1 MYKDLLIMHNILTI
15 IKRDIKALLT
25 HFFPL
30 VIAIGLCM
38 LPPLYAWFNIYSNWD
53 PYGNSSNVKIAVASE
68 DVGWTDDETGESYNA
83 GDEVIDSL
91 KENNSIDWVMLD
103 SSEKA
108 VDGVKSGA
116 YYAAVVLSD
125 DFSRNMYHGFMDGL
139 KQPTITYYENEKKN
153 AVAAK
158 ITDTAVSTLK
168 NSIDQMYVEIVV
180 STLFEDADKVEER
193 VNGSDTE
200 SGSDSDTPKLINTF
214 SDRID
219 DVNENI
225 KAYKLLLT
233 SLTAADERL
242 NTSLQ
247 DADADLDSLQQKAGS
262 ASDTLSDKT
271 ASGVL
276 DDMNK
281 IASNID
287 SDLSDLQDA
296 LDRVQNAA
304 DSSEKQAAYAMVEK
318 NLKNIRSKLNSMIDS
333 LSKLKP
339 HTHLLQNKVNRVITK
354 LQSQVSDINK
364 ILDLM
369 DDVSGDIDSGL
380 SSLDR
385 TLQQKINRLHDSYNN
400 TILPAV
406 EDAVDNIDGALQDG
420 STALG
425 SISEDIAVMR
435 QIVSGTRQSVTD
447 LNGVMSNTS
456 QSLDDI
462 SKDLDDLK
470 NELNGLTERELL
482 QKILDFM
489 HGDPEGYGKFLAEPV
504 GIESEAIYPVEN
516 YGSGVAPFYTTLA
529 LWVGCIFLL
538 ALMKITPSTEGL
550 KDPRPYQLFFGRFGI
565 LFLLGQLQWIVI
577 YIGNIYV
584 LKTQCLHPGRMFLT
598 GAVTSFTF
606 MLLCYAVTLA
616 FADLGKAIIVVIV
629 VLQIAGSSGTYP
641 IEVLPEFFQKVYV
654 FFPFPYA
661 INAMRECMFGY
672 YENDYIIYMLQLLA
686 FAAAAL
692 LLGLVIRMPFIN
704 VKNFMQQRMKDT
716 GMM

>member
-1 MYKDLLIMHNILTI
+1 MHNILTI

-68 DVGWTDDETGESYNA
+68 DAGWTDDETGESYNA
-83 GDEVIDSL
+83 GDDVIDSL

-193 VNGSDTE
+193 VTGSDTE

-233 SLTAADERL
+233 SLTSANERL

-271 ASGVL
+271 VSGVL

-281 IASNID
+281 IASNVD

-318 NLKNIRSKLNSMIDS
+318 NLKNIRGKLNSMIDS

-354 LQSQVSDINK
+354 LQSHVSDINK

-369 DDVSGDIDSGL
+369 DDLSGDIDSGL

-385 TLQQKINRLHDSYNN
+385 TLQKKINRLHDSYNN

-406 EDAVDNIDGALQDG
+406 EDAVDTIDGALQDG

>member
-1 MYKDLLIMHNILTI
+1 MHNILTI

-83 GDEVIDSL
+83 GDDVIDSL

-193 VNGSDTE
+193 VTGSDTE

-233 SLTAADERL
+233 SLTSANERL

-271 ASGVL
+271 VSGVL

-281 IASNID
+281 IASNVD

-318 NLKNIRSKLNSMIDS
+318 NLRNIRSKLNSMIDS

-369 DDVSGDIDSGL
+369 DDLSGDIDSGL

-406 EDAVDNIDGALQDG
+406 EDAVDTIDGALQDG

-504 GIESEAIYPVEN
+504 EIESEAIYPVEN

>member
-1 MYKDLLIMHNILTI
+1 MHNILTI

-83 GDEVIDSL
+83 GDDVIDSL

-193 VNGSDTE
+193 VTGSDTE

-233 SLTAADERL
+233 SLTSANERL

-271 ASGVL
+271 VSGVL

-281 IASNID
+281 IASNVD

-318 NLKNIRSKLNSMIDS
+318 NLRNIRSKLNSMIDS

-369 DDVSGDIDSGL
+369 DDLSVDIDSGL

-406 EDAVDNIDGALQDG
+406 EDAVDTIDGALQDG

-470 NELNGLTERELL
+470 NELNGLTEREFL

>member
-1 MYKDLLIMHNILTI
+1 MHNILTI

-83 GDEVIDSL
+83 GDDVIDSL

-193 VNGSDTE
+193 VTGSDTE

-247 DADADLDSLQQKAGS
+247 DADADLDSLQKKAGS
-262 ASDTLSDKT
+262 ASDTLSGKT

-369 DDVSGDIDSGL
+369 DDLSGDIDSGL

-406 EDAVDNIDGALQDG
+406 EDAVDTIDGALQDG

>member
-1 MYKDLLIMHNILTI
+1 MHNILTI

-219 DVNENI
+219 DVNGNI

-233 SLTAADERL
+233 SLTSANERL

-271 ASGVL
+271 VSGVL

-281 IASNID
+281 IASNVD

-318 NLKNIRSKLNSMIDS
+318 NLRNIRGKLNSMIDS

-354 LQSQVSDINK
+354 LQSHVSDINK

-369 DDVSGDIDSGL
+369 DDLSGDIDSGL

-406 EDAVDNIDGALQDG
+406 EDAVDTIDGALQDG

-470 NELNGLTERELL
+470 NELNGLTEREFL

>member
-262 ASDTLSDKT
+262 ASDTLSGKT

-406 EDAVDNIDGALQDG
+406 EDAVDTIDGALQDG

-470 NELNGLTERELL
+470 NELNGLTEREFL

-504 GIESEAIYPVEN
+504 EIESEAIYPVEN

>member
-1 MYKDLLIMHNILTI
+1 MHNILTI

-68 DVGWTDDETGESYNA
+68 DVDWTDDETGESYNA
-83 GDEVIDSL
+83 GDDVIDSL
-91 KENNSIDWVMLD
+91 KENNSIDWVILD

-193 VNGSDTE
+193 VTGSDTE

-233 SLTAADERL
+233 SLTSANERL

-247 DADADLDSLQQKAGS
+247 DSDADLDSLQQKAGS

-271 ASGVL
+271 VSGVL
-276 DDMNK
+276 DNMNK
-281 IASNID
+281 IASNVD

-318 NLKNIRSKLNSMIDS
+318 NLRNIRSKLNSMIDS

-369 DDVSGDIDSGL
+369 DDLSGDIDSGL

-406 EDAVDNIDGALQDG
+406 EDAVDTIDGALQDG

>member
-1 MYKDLLIMHNILTI
+1 MHNILTI

-83 GDEVIDSL
+83 GDDVIDSL

-193 VNGSDTE
+193 VTGSDTE

-233 SLTAADERL
+233 SLTSANERL

-271 ASGVL
+271 VSGVL

-281 IASNID
+281 IASNVD

-369 DDVSGDIDSGL
+369 DDLSGDIDSGL

-406 EDAVDNIDGALQDG
+406 EDAVDTIDGALKDG

-470 NELNGLTERELL
+470 NELNGLTEREFL

-504 GIESEAIYPVEN
+504 EIESEAIYPVEN

>member
-1 MYKDLLIMHNILTI
+1 MHNILTI
-15 IKRDIKALLT
+15 MKRDIKALLT

-30 VIAIGLCM
+30 VIAIGLCI

-68 DVGWTDDETGESYNA
+68 DAGWTDPDTGEFYDA

-91 KENNSIDWVMLD
+91 KENDSIDWIFLD
-103 SSEKA
+103 SSKKA
-108 VDGVKSGA
+108 VKGVKSGE
-116 YYAAVVLSD
+116 YYAAVVLAE
-125 DFSRNMYHGFMDGL
+125 DFSQDMYHGFMDGL

-153 AVAAK
+153 AVATK

-168 NSIDQMYVEIVV
+168 NSIGQMYVEIVV
-180 STLFEDADKVEER
+180 STLFESADNVENKITGGDTDASD
-193 VNGSDTE
+193 GSY
-200 SGSDSDTPKLINTF
+200 TPKVVDTF

-219 DVNENI
+219 SVNDNI
-225 KAYKLLLT
+225 QAYKLLLT
-233 SLTAADERL
+233 SLTAANERL

-247 DADADLDSLQQKAGS
+247 DADSDLDSLQAKAGT

-271 ASGVL
+271 AAGVL
-276 DDMNK
+276 DDMNE
-281 IASNID
+281 IASNAD
-287 SDLSDLQDA
+287 SDIKDLQDTI
-296 LDRVQNAA
+296 DRIQDAST
-304 DSSEKQAAYAMVEK
+304 SSEKEAAYAMLDK
-318 NLKNIRSKLNSMIDS
+318 NLRNIRSKLNTMIDS
-333 LSKLKP
+333 LSKLQP
-339 HTHLLQNKVNRVITK
+339 HTKLLKNKVDRAITK
-354 LQSQVSDINK
+354 LKSQVKDINT

-369 DDVSGDIDSGL
+369 DDLSWDVETGL
-380 SSLDR
+380 NSLESTVNQR
-385 TLQQKINRLHDSYNN
+385 TERLRDSYNN
-400 TILPAV
+400 TVLPAV
-406 EDAVDNIDGALQDG
+406 EDAVDAIDSALEDG
-420 STALG
+420 SKALG
-425 SISEDIAVMR
+425 SISEDITIMR

-462 SKDLDDLK
+462 SNDLENLK
-470 NELNGLTERELL
+470 NEINSLSEREML
-482 QKILDFM
+482 QKLLEFM

-504 GIESEAIYPVEN
+504 EIESDAIYAVEN

-550 KDPRPYQLFFGRFGI
+550 KNPRPYQLFFGRFGI
-565 LFLLGQLQWIVI
+565 LCLLGQLQWLII
-577 YIGNIYV
+577 YIGNIYI
-584 LKTQCLHPGRMFLT
+584 LKVQCIHPGRMFLT
-598 GAVTSFTF
+598 GVITSFTF

-616 FADLGKAIIVVIV
+616 FADVGKAILVVV
-629 VLQIAGSSGTYP
+629 MVLQIAGSSGTYP

-672 YENDYIIYMLQLLA
+672 YENDYVIYMLELLA
-686 FAAAAL
+686 FAAGGL
-692 LLGLVIRMPFIN
+692 LLGLVIRIPFVG

>member
-1 MYKDLLIMHNILTI
+1 MHNILTI

-83 GDEVIDSL
+83 GDDVIDSL

-193 VNGSDTE
+193 VTGSDTE
-200 SGSDSDTPKLINTF
+200 SGSDSDTPKLITTF

-233 SLTAADERL
+233 SLTSANERL

-262 ASDTLSDKT
+262 ASDTLSGKT

-369 DDVSGDIDSGL
+369 DDLSGDIDSGL

-406 EDAVDNIDGALQDG
+406 EDAVDTIDGALRDG

-470 NELNGLTERELL
+470 NELNALTEREFL

-504 GIESEAIYPVEN
+504 EIESEAIYPVEN

>member
-1 MYKDLLIMHNILTI
+1 MHNILTI

-68 DVGWTDDETGESYNA
+68 DVGWTYDETGESYNA
-83 GDEVIDSL
+83 GDDVIDSL

-193 VNGSDTE
+193 VTGSDTE

-233 SLTAADERL
+233 SLTSANERL

-271 ASGVL
+271 VSGVL

-281 IASNID
+281 IASNVD

-318 NLKNIRSKLNSMIDS
+318 NLRNIRSKLNSMIDS

-369 DDVSGDIDSGL
+369 DDLSGDIDSGL

-406 EDAVDNIDGALQDG
+406 EDAVDTIDGALQDG

-470 NELNGLTERELL
+470 NELNGLTEREFL

>member
-1 MYKDLLIMHNILTI
+1 MHNILTI

-83 GDEVIDSL
+83 GDDVIDSL

-193 VNGSDTE
+193 VTGSDTE

-233 SLTAADERL
+233 SLTSANERL

-262 ASDTLSDKT
+262 ASDTLSGKT

-276 DDMNK
+276 DDMNR
-281 IASNID
+281 IASNVD

-318 NLKNIRSKLNSMIDS
+318 NLRNIRSKLNSMIDS

-369 DDVSGDIDSGL
+369 DDLSGDIDSGL

-406 EDAVDNIDGALQDG
+406 EDAVDTIDGALQDG

-435 QIVSGTRQSVTD
+435 QIVSGTRRSVTD

-504 GIESEAIYPVEN
+504 EIESEAIYPVEN

>member
-1 MYKDLLIMHNILTI
+1 MYRDLLIMHNILTI

-262 ASDTLSDKT
+262 ASDTLSGKT

-406 EDAVDNIDGALQDG
+406 EDAVDTIDGALQDG

-425 SISEDIAVMR
+425 NISEDIAVMR

-470 NELNGLTERELL
+470 NELNGLTEREFL

-504 GIESEAIYPVEN
+504 EIESEAIYPVEN

>member
-83 GDEVIDSL
+83 GDDVIDSL

-193 VNGSDTE
+193 VTGSDTE

-247 DADADLDSLQQKAGS
+247 DADADLDSLQKKAGS
-262 ASDTLSDKT
+262 ASDTLSGKT

-369 DDVSGDIDSGL
+369 DDLSGDIDSGL

-406 EDAVDNIDGALQDG
+406 EDAVDTIDGALQDG

>member
-1 MYKDLLIMHNILTI
+1 MHNILTI

-83 GDEVIDSL
+83 GDDVIDSL

-193 VNGSDTE
+193 VTGSDTE

-214 SDRID
+214 SGRID

-233 SLTAADERL
+233 SLTSANERL

-271 ASGVL
+271 VSGVL
-276 DDMNK
+276 DDMNR

-318 NLKNIRSKLNSMIDS
+318 NLRNIRSKLNSMIDS

-369 DDVSGDIDSGL
+369 DDLSGDIDSGL

-406 EDAVDNIDGALQDG
+406 EDAVDTIDGALQDG

>member
-1 MYKDLLIMHNILTI
+1 MHNILTI

-83 GDEVIDSL
+83 GDDVIDSL

-193 VNGSDTE
+193 VTGSDTE

-233 SLTAADERL
+233 SLTSANERL

-271 ASGVL
+271 VSGVL
-276 DDMNK
+276 DDMNR
-281 IASNID
+281 IASNVD

-318 NLKNIRSKLNSMIDS
+318 NLKNIRGKLNSMIDS

-369 DDVSGDIDSGL
+369 DDLSGDIDSGL

-406 EDAVDNIDGALQDG
+406 EDAVDTIDGALQDG

-584 LKTQCLHPGRMFLT
+584 LKTQCLHPGRMFMT

>member
-1 MYKDLLIMHNILTI
+1 MHNILTI

-83 GDEVIDSL
+83 GDDVIDSL

-193 VNGSDTE
+193 VTGSDTE

-233 SLTAADERL
+233 SLTSANERL

-271 ASGVL
+271 VSGVL
-276 DDMNK
+276 DNMNK
-281 IASNID
+281 IASNVD

-318 NLKNIRSKLNSMIDS
+318 NLRNIRSKLNSMIDS

-369 DDVSGDIDSGL
+369 DDLSGDIDSGL

-406 EDAVDNIDGALQDG
+406 EDAVDTIDGALQDG

>member
-1 MYKDLLIMHNILTI
+1 MHNILTI
-15 IKRDIKALLT
+15 MKRDIKALLT

-30 VIAIGLCM
+30 VIAIGLCI

-68 DVGWTDDETGESYNA
+68 DAGWTDPDTGEFYDA

-91 KENNSIDWVMLD
+91 KENDSIDWIFLD
-103 SSEKA
+103 SSKKA
-108 VDGVKSGA
+108 VKGVKSGE
-116 YYAAVVLSD
+116 YYAAVVLAE
-125 DFSRNMYHGFMDGL
+125 DFSQDMYHGFMDGL

-153 AVAAK
+153 AVATK

-168 NSIDQMYVEIVV
+168 NSIGQMYVEIVV
-180 STLFEDADKVEER
+180 STLFESADNVENKITGGDTDASD
-193 VNGSDTE
+193 GSY
-200 SGSDSDTPKLINTF
+200 TPKVVDTF

-219 DVNENI
+219 SVNDNI
-225 KAYKLLLT
+225 QAYKLLLT
-233 SLTAADERL
+233 SLTAANERL

-247 DADADLDSLQQKAGS
+247 DADSDLDSLQAKAGT

-271 ASGVL
+271 AAGVL
-276 DDMNK
+276 DDMNE
-281 IASNID
+281 IASNAD
-287 SDLSDLQDA
+287 SDIKDLQDTI
-296 LDRVQNAA
+296 DRIQDAST
-304 DSSEKQAAYAMVEK
+304 SSEKEAAYAMLDK
-318 NLKNIRSKLNSMIDS
+318 NLRNIRSKLNTMIDS
-333 LSKLKP
+333 LSKLQP
-339 HTHLLQNKVNRVITK
+339 HTKLLKNKVDRAITK
-354 LQSQVSDINK
+354 LKSQVKDINT

-369 DDVSGDIDSGL
+369 DDLSWDVETGL
-380 SSLDR
+380 NSLESTVNQR
-385 TLQQKINRLHDSYNN
+385 TERLRDSYNN
-400 TILPAV
+400 TVLPAV
-406 EDAVDNIDGALQDG
+406 EDAVDAIDSALEDG
-420 STALG
+420 SKALG
-425 SISEDIAVMR
+425 SISEDITIMR

-462 SKDLDDLK
+462 SNDLENLK
-470 NELNGLTERELL
+470 NEINSLSEREML
-482 QKILDFM
+482 QKLLEFM

-504 GIESEAIYPVEN
+504 EIESDAIYAVEN

-550 KDPRPYQLFFGRFGI
+550 KNPRPYQLFFGRFGI
-565 LFLLGQLQWIVI
+565 LCLLGQLQWLII
-577 YIGNIYV
+577 YIGNIYM
-584 LKTQCLHPGRMFLT
+584 LKVQCIHPGRMFLT
-598 GAVTSFTF
+598 GVITSFTF

-616 FADLGKAIIVVIV
+616 FADVGKAILVVV
-629 VLQIAGSSGTYP
+629 MVLQIAGSSGTYP

-672 YENDYIIYMLQLLA
+672 YENDYVIYMLELLA
-686 FAAAAL
+686 FAAGGL
-692 LLGLVIRMPFIN
+692 LLGLVIRIPFVG

>member
-1 MYKDLLIMHNILTI
+1 MHNILTI

-83 GDEVIDSL
+83 GDDVIDSL

-193 VNGSDTE
+193 VTGSDTE

-233 SLTAADERL
+233 SLTSANERL

-271 ASGVL
+271 VSGVL

-281 IASNID
+281 IASNVD

-318 NLKNIRSKLNSMIDS
+318 NLKNIRGKLNSMIDS

-354 LQSQVSDINK
+354 LQSHVSDINK

-369 DDVSGDIDSGL
+369 DDLSGDIDSGL

-385 TLQQKINRLHDSYNN
+385 TLQKKINRLHDSYNN

-406 EDAVDNIDGALQDG
+406 EDAVDTIDGALQDG

>member
-139 KQPTITYYENEKKN
+139 KQPTIMYYENEKKN

-262 ASDTLSDKT
+262 ASDTLSGKT

-406 EDAVDNIDGALQDG
+406 EDAVDTIDGALQDG

-470 NELNGLTERELL
+470 NELNGLTEREFL

-504 GIESEAIYPVEN
+504 EIESEAIYPVEN

>member
-1 MYKDLLIMHNILTI
+1 MHNILTI

-83 GDEVIDSL
+83 GDDVIDSL

-193 VNGSDTE
+193 VTGSDTE

-233 SLTAADERL
+233 SLTSANERL
-242 NTSLQ
+242 KTSLQ

-262 ASDTLSDKT
+262 ASDTLSDKSV
-271 ASGVL
+271 SGVL

-281 IASNID
+281 IASNVD

-354 LQSQVSDINK
+354 LQSHVSDINK

-369 DDVSGDIDSGL
+369 DDLSGDIDSGL

-406 EDAVDNIDGALQDG
+406 EDAVDTIDGALQDG

-470 NELNGLTERELL
+470 NELNALTEREFL

-504 GIESEAIYPVEN
+504 EIESEAIYPVEN

>member
-1 MYKDLLIMHNILTI
+1 MHNILTI

-83 GDEVIDSL
+83 GDDVIDSL

-193 VNGSDTE
+193 VTGSDTE

-233 SLTAADERL
+233 SLTSANERL

-271 ASGVL
+271 VSGVL
-276 DDMNK
+276 DDMNR
-281 IASNID
+281 IASNVD

-318 NLKNIRSKLNSMIDS
+318 NLRNIRSKLNSMIDS

-354 LQSQVSDINK
+354 LQSHVSDINK

-369 DDVSGDIDSGL
+369 DDLSGDIDSGL

-406 EDAVDNIDGALQDG
+406 EDAVDTIDGALQDG

-470 NELNGLTERELL
+470 NELNGLTEREFL

-504 GIESEAIYPVEN
+504 EIESEAIYPVEN

-538 ALMKITPSTEGL
+538 ALMKITPSTAGL

>member
-1 MYKDLLIMHNILTI
+1 MHNILTI

-83 GDEVIDSL
+83 GDDVIDSL

-193 VNGSDTE
+193 VTGSDTE

-247 DADADLDSLQQKAGS
+247 DADADLDSLQKKAGS
-262 ASDTLSDKT
+262 ASDTLSGKT

-369 DDVSGDIDSGL
+369 DDLSGDIDSGL

-406 EDAVDNIDGALQDG
+406 EDAVDTIDGALQDG

-470 NELNGLTERELL
+470 NELNGLTEREFL

-504 GIESEAIYPVEN
+504 EIESEAIYPVEN

>member
-1 MYKDLLIMHNILTI
+1 MHNILTI

-83 GDEVIDSL
+83 GDDVIDSL

-193 VNGSDTE
+193 VTGSDTE

-233 SLTAADERL
+233 SLTSANERL

-271 ASGVL
+271 VSGVL

-281 IASNID
+281 IASNVD

-406 EDAVDNIDGALQDG
+406 EDAVDTIDGALQDG

-435 QIVSGTRQSVTD
+435 QIVSGTRRSVTD

-470 NELNGLTERELL
+470 NELNSLTEREFL

-504 GIESEAIYPVEN
+504 EIESEAIYPVEN

>member
-1 MYKDLLIMHNILTI
+1 MHNILTI

-262 ASDTLSDKT
+262 ASDTLSGKT

-406 EDAVDNIDGALQDG
+406 EDAVDTIDGALQDG

-470 NELNGLTERELL
+470 NELNGLTEREFL

-504 GIESEAIYPVEN
+504 EIESEAIYPVEN

>member
-1 MYKDLLIMHNILTI
+1 MHNILTI

-83 GDEVIDSL
+83 GDDVIDSL

-125 DFSRNMYHGFMDGL
+125 DFSHNMYHGFMDGL

-233 SLTAADERL
+233 SLTSANERL

-247 DADADLDSLQQKAGS
+247 DADADLDSLQKKAGS
-262 ASDTLSDKT
+262 ASDTLSGKT

-318 NLKNIRSKLNSMIDS
+318 NLKNIRGKLNNMIDS

-354 LQSQVSDINK
+354 LQSHVSDINK

-369 DDVSGDIDSGL
+369 DDLSGDIDSGL

-385 TLQQKINRLHDSYNN
+385 TLQKKINRLHDSYNN

-406 EDAVDNIDGALQDG
+406 EDAVDTIDGALQDG

-470 NELNGLTERELL
+470 NELNGLTEREFL

>member
-1 MYKDLLIMHNILTI
+1 MHNILTI

-262 ASDTLSDKT
+262 ASDTLSGKT

-339 HTHLLQNKVNRVITK
+339 HTHLLQNKVNRIITK

-406 EDAVDNIDGALQDG
+406 EDAVDTIDGALQDG
-420 STALG
+420 ATAMG

-470 NELNGLTERELL
+470 NELNGLTEREFL

-504 GIESEAIYPVEN
+504 EIESEAIYPVEN

>member
-1 MYKDLLIMHNILTI
+1 MHNILTI

-83 GDEVIDSL
+83 GDDVIDSL

-193 VNGSDTE
+193 VTGSDTE

-233 SLTAADERL
+233 SLTSANERL

-262 ASDTLSDKT
+262 ASDTLSGKT

-276 DDMNK
+276 DDMNR

-339 HTHLLQNKVNRVITK
+339 HTHLLQNKVNRIITK

-406 EDAVDNIDGALQDG
+406 EDAVDTIDGALQDG

>member
-1 MYKDLLIMHNILTI
+1 MHNILTI

-83 GDEVIDSL
+83 GDDVIDSL

-193 VNGSDTE
+193 VTGSDTE

-233 SLTAADERL
+233 SLTSANERL

-271 ASGVL
+271 VSGVL
-276 DDMNK
+276 DDMNR
-281 IASNID
+281 IASNVD

-318 NLKNIRSKLNSMIDS
+318 NLRNIRSKLNSMIDS

-354 LQSQVSDINK
+354 LQSHVSDINK

-369 DDVSGDIDSGL
+369 DDLSGDIDSGL

-406 EDAVDNIDGALQDG
+406 EDAVDTIDGALHDG

-470 NELNGLTERELL
+470 NELNALTEREFL

-504 GIESEAIYPVEN
+504 EIESEAIYPVEN

>member
-1 MYKDLLIMHNILTI
+1 MHNILTI

-83 GDEVIDSL
+83 GDDVIDSL

-193 VNGSDTE
+193 VTGSDTE

-247 DADADLDSLQQKAGS
+247 DADADLDSLQKKAGS
-262 ASDTLSDKT
+262 ASDTLSGKT

-369 DDVSGDIDSGL
+369 DDLSGDIDSGL

-406 EDAVDNIDGALQDG
+406 EDAVDTIDGALQDG

-504 GIESEAIYPVEN
+504 EIESEAIYPVEN

>member
-1 MYKDLLIMHNILTI
+1 MHNILTI

-83 GDEVIDSL
+83 GDDVIDSL

-193 VNGSDTE
+193 VTGSDTE

-233 SLTAADERL
+233 SLTSANERL

-271 ASGVL
+271 VSGVL

-281 IASNID
+281 IASNVD

-318 NLKNIRSKLNSMIDS
+318 NLRNIRSKLNSMIDS

-369 DDVSGDIDSGL
+369 DDLSGDIDSGL

-406 EDAVDNIDGALQDG
+406 EDAVDTIDGALQDG

-425 SISEDIAVMR
+425 SISEDMAVMR

-462 SKDLDDLK
+462 SKDLEDLK
-470 NELNGLTERELL
+470 NELNGLTEREFL

>member
-1 MYKDLLIMHNILTI
+1 MHNILTI

-91 KENNSIDWVMLD
+91 KENNSIDWVILD

-262 ASDTLSDKT
+262 ASDTLSGKT

-339 HTHLLQNKVNRVITK
+339 HTHLLQNKVNRIITK

-406 EDAVDNIDGALQDG
+406 EDAVDTIDGALQDG

-504 GIESEAIYPVEN
+504 EIESEAIYPVEN

>member
-1 MYKDLLIMHNILTI
+1 MHNILTI

-193 VNGSDTE
+193 VTGSDTE

-247 DADADLDSLQQKAGS
+247 DADADLDSLQKKAGS
-262 ASDTLSDKT
+262 ASDTLSGKT

-369 DDVSGDIDSGL
+369 DDLSGDIDSGL

-406 EDAVDNIDGALQDG
+406 EDAVDTIDGALQDG

-504 GIESEAIYPVEN
+504 EIESEAIYPVEN

>member
-1 MYKDLLIMHNILTI
+1 MHNILTI

-193 VNGSDTE
+193 VTGSDTE

-247 DADADLDSLQQKAGS
+247 DADADLDSLQKKAGS
-262 ASDTLSDKT
+262 ASDTLSGKT

-369 DDVSGDIDSGL
+369 DDLSGDIDSGL

-406 EDAVDNIDGALQDG
+406 EDAVDTIDGALQDG

>member
-1 MYKDLLIMHNILTI
+1 MHNILTI

-83 GDEVIDSL
+83 GDDVIDSL

-193 VNGSDTE
+193 VTGSDTE

-233 SLTAADERL
+233 SLTSANERL

-271 ASGVL
+271 VSGVL

-281 IASNID
+281 IASNVD

-318 NLKNIRSKLNSMIDS
+318 NLRNIRSKLNSMIDS

-354 LQSQVSDINK
+354 LQSHVSDINK

-369 DDVSGDIDSGL
+369 DDLSGDIDSGL

-406 EDAVDNIDGALQDG
+406 EDAVDTIDGALQDG

-470 NELNGLTERELL
+470 NELNALTEREFL

-504 GIESEAIYPVEN
+504 EIESEAIYPVEN

>member
-1 MYKDLLIMHNILTI
+1 MHNILTI

>member
-1 MYKDLLIMHNILTI
+1 MHNILTI

-83 GDEVIDSL
+83 GNEVLDSL
-91 KENNSIDWVMLD
+91 RENDSIDWVMLD

-180 STLFEDADKVEER
+180 STLFEDADKVEDR
-193 VNGSDTE
+193 VTGSDAE

-262 ASDTLSDKT
+262 ASDTLADKT

-281 IASNID
+281 IASDVD
-287 SDLSDLQDA
+287 SDLRNLQDA

-304 DSSEKQAAYAMVEK
+304 DSSEKQDAYAMVEK
-318 NLKNIRSKLNSMIDS
+318 NLRNIRSKLNSMIDS

-339 HTHLLQNKVNRVITK
+339 HTHLLQNKVNRIITK

-406 EDAVDNIDGALQDG
+406 EDAVDTIDGALQDG

-504 GIESEAIYPVEN
+504 EIESEAVYPVEN

-550 KDPRPYQLFFGRFGI
+550 KNPRPYQLFFGRFGI
-565 LFLLGQLQWIVI
+565 LFLLGQLQWVVI

-584 LKTQCLHPGRMFLT
+584 LKTQCIHPGRMFLT

>member
-1 MYKDLLIMHNILTI
+1 MHNILTI

-83 GDEVIDSL
+83 GDDVIDSL

-116 YYAAVVLSD
+116 YYAAVVLSE

-193 VNGSDTE
+193 VTGSDTE

-233 SLTAADERL
+233 SLTSANERL

-271 ASGVL
+271 VSGVL

-281 IASNID
+281 IASNVD

-318 NLKNIRSKLNSMIDS
+318 NLKNIRGKLNSMIDS

-354 LQSQVSDINK
+354 LQSHVSDINK

-369 DDVSGDIDSGL
+369 DDLSGDIDSGL

-385 TLQQKINRLHDSYNN
+385 TLQKKINRLHDSYNN

-406 EDAVDNIDGALQDG
+406 EDAVDTIDGALQDG